1 MELGANVLLL
11 GVNGQNRMK
20 EDINM
25 KDGFYGIGNAIIE
38 RYGIK
43 PMTFE
48 EEWNQPENAKQT
60 RRNKMKIIDTCEA
73 MRRTLETI
81 ERRVRTAPELDDSN
95 HAALVQEL
103 ADKVKEVYKAI
114 EAANMVGY
122 H

>member
-1 MELGANVLLL
+1 MRE
-11 GVNGQNRMK
+11 
-20 EDINM
+20 
-25 KDGFYGIGNAIIE
+25 GFYGISNAIFE
-38 RYGIK
+38 HYGIQQL
-43 PMTFE
+43 TFE

-60 RRNKMKIIDTCEA
+60 RRNKMEIIDTCEFA
-73 MRRTLETI
+73 RRMLETI
-81 ERRVRTAPELDDSN
+81 ERRVRKAPELDDSN